1 MDRNPAL
8 TRSQFAAAVRAD
20 EKWVENT
27 ARVLGRQ
34 LAYTPQEARYFGIVR
49 LLANQFGIPVARA
62 ARLADEAI
70 EQPPDSHTYV
80 LDESADGS
88 AALLLDLSR
97 YHSGFAAALA
107 TALHRGGPRRAGRP
121 VSVREQERK
130 YDRIGAA
137 ERHGVDI
144 SLLRQSLTQSPAE
157 RLARLDANAAFLR
170 SLRPTKPRARRAP
183 SSLVFVLGAQASH
196 ASHSERTRGAQ

>member
-1 MDRNPAL
+1 ML
-8 TRSQFAAAVRAD
+8 TRSQFAEVVRAD

-49 LLANQFGIPVARA
+49 LLASQFGIPVARSAQLA
-62 ARLADEAI
+62 ADAI
-70 EQPPDSHTYV
+70 RQPPDIRAFV
-80 LDESADGS
+80 LDASPDESA
-88 AALLLDLSR
+88 ALVLDLSR
-97 YHSGFAAALA
+97 YHSSFAAALA

-121 VSVREQERK
+121 PNVREQGSK
-130 YDRIGAA
+130 YDPIGDA

-157 RLARLDANAAFLR
+157 RLARLDTNAAFLR
-170 SLRPTKPRARRAP
+170 SLRPTNPRARRARL
-183 SSLVFVLGAQASH
+183 SLVSVLDKEPSTAA
-196 ASHSERTRGAQ
+196 RTDTSQRAR